1 MISPIIAS
9 LRRESLFAQAFPSP
23 ALSRAPTIHII
34 CPGTNI
40 FHGLDVVKDEL
51 HSGRNSPVESLG
63 MLRSR
68 EPDTDSRYMVEPNT
82 SGCGISSRY
91 GGPRPCFLIRTMI
104 PRAAY
109 AALRISAGS
118 RMTWP
123 AGGGHDNHF
132 LSANARRAYDG
143 DNRHSTA
150 AGGTGPCVDFIY
162 LAIRRAQAQKQIAAE
177 VLPQQQGAFS
187 AARFLT
193 RGSPIFYDSLNIF
206 LQINCISSG
215 EPVYNGP
222 CP

>member
-1 MISPIIAS
+1 MALPHRARQKSLRLVAHLAGARRRDSANERQVISPLITS

-91 GGPRPCFLIRTMI
+91 GGPRPCFLIPTTI
-104 PRAAY
+104 PWAAY
-109 AALRISAGS
+109 AALRISTGS
-118 RMTWP
+118 RMT
-123 AGGGHDNHF
+123 A
-132 LSANARRAYDG
+132 
-143 DNRHSTA
+143 
-150 AGGTGPCVDFIY
+150 II
-162 LAIRRAQAQKQIAAE
+162 AIRPPQAGQAHASTSYTLRSG
-177 VLPQQQGAFS
+177 VPRRRSRSPQ
-187 AARFLT
+187 R
-193 RGSPIFYDSLNIF
+193 YSLFFTI
-206 LQINCISSG
+206 L
-215 EPVYNGP
+215 
-222 CP
+222 